1 MSTNN
6 DSNLLGIRDIVIM
19 NVIAILSLR
28 QIPNVAPY
36 GASAMLLWLLAAGCL
51 FFPLAM
57 VCGELSTGWPKD
69 GGIFVWVKEA
79 FGKRVGWIVVVCYL
93 FSCVLFF
100 PLMLQFAFTALG
112 YVISPELAGDA
123 TFIGVSSIVI
133 FWLLTLM
140 NIRGMQWTKIINSV
154 SAYLGVFIPSGILVF
169 CAAAWLISGQ
179 PMATDYQTA
188 ANWIPDFSKWD
199 TIVFLSSMMFA
210 FAGFEVAPMIA
221 GRTKNPQRD
230 FPRAM
235 AMSAIVI
242 VGIYMIGTIAV
253 NTMVPAGQTD
263 IVAGIM
269 QAMESGAKTLGAP
282 WLLPLMAVCLFFG
295 AIGQV
300 NSWLVGP
307 IYMLQEASREDKLLG
322 ETVSKLHPKY
332 GTPSFALTVQAVI
345 VSILCLSTFISPS
358 VAAAYWMLTALTTIC
373 YFIPYLLMF
382 PAFMRL
388 RVTQPDVPRSFRIPG
403 KVLPIILPLLGW
415 LSIAFAVVL
424 VFIPPAELDMGGYGF
439 YLAKLLGGAVLAV
452 GLAEFVYHRAQK
464 RNAALAA
471 AAVKDAE

>member
-1 MSTNN
+1 MSNN
-6 DSNLLGIRDIVIM
+6 DSNLLGIRDIVLM

-36 GASAMLLWLLAAGCL
+36 GASAMILWFLAAACL

-79 FGKRVGWIVVVCYL
+79 FGKRVGWIIVVCYL

-100 PLMLQFAFTALG
+100 PMMLQFAFTAIG
-112 YVISPELAGDA
+112 FFISPELAQDPV
-123 TFIGVSSIVI
+123 FIGVGSII
-133 FWLLTLM
+133 MFWFLTTM
-140 NIRGMQWTKIINSV
+140 NIFGMKWTKIINSV
-154 SAYLGVFIPSGILVF
+154 SAYLGVFVPSAVIFLSAVWWVLAGH
-169 CAAAWLISGQ
+169 
-179 PMATDYQTA
+179 PMSTDYHTA
-188 ANWIPDFSKWD
+188 ANWMPDFTKWD

-210 FAGFEVAPMIA
+210 FAGFEVAPMVA

-235 AMSAIVI
+235 AVSAAVI
-242 VGIYMIGTIAV
+242 VGIYMLGTVAV
-253 NTMVPAGQTD
+253 NTLVPAGETD

-269 QAMESGAKTLGAP
+269 QAMRSASETLGAP
-282 WLLPLMAVCLFFG
+282 WLLPLMAFCLFFG
-295 AIGQV
+295 AVGQV

-307 IYMLQEASREDKLLG
+307 IYMLQEASREDRLLG
-322 ETVSKLHPKY
+322 DKVAQLHPKY
-332 GTPSFALTVQAVI
+332 GTPAFALIVQGII

-373 YFIPYLLMF
+373 YFIPYLTMF
-382 PAFMRL
+382 PAFIKL
-388 RVTQPDVPRSFRIPG
+388 RKSQPDVPRSFRIPG
-403 KVLPIILPLLGW
+403 KFLPIFLPLLGW
-415 LSIAFAVVL
+415 CSIAFAVIL

-439 YLAKLLGGAVLAV
+439 YLAKLLGGAVLAI
-452 GLAEFVYHRAQK
+452 GLAEWIYHRAQR
-464 RNAALAA
+464 RNALEAA
-471 AAVKDAE
+471 QKAQQSK

>member
-1 MSTNN
+1 MSEDKNN
-6 DSNLLGIRDIVIM
+6 TLLGIRDIVIM

-36 GASAMLLWLLAAGCL
+36 GASAMLLWLLAAVCL
-51 FFPLAM
+51 FLPLAM

-79 FGKRVGWIVVVCYL
+79 WGKRVGWIIVVYYL

-112 YVISPELAGDA
+112 YVISPELAENP

-133 FWLLTLM
+133 FWFLTFM
-140 NIRGMQWTKIINSV
+140 NIKGMQWTKIINSV
-154 SAYLGVFIPSGILVF
+154 SAWLGVFIPAAILILV
-169 CAAAWLISGQ
+169 AGAWLISGH
-179 PMATDYQTA
+179 PMSTDYMTA
-188 ANWIPDFSKWD
+188 ANWMPDFTKWD

-210 FAGFEVAPMIA
+210 FAGFEVAPMVA

-235 AMSAIVI
+235 ALSAIVI

-253 NTMVPAGQTD
+253 NTLVPAGKTD

-269 QAMESGAKTLGAP
+269 QAMKSGAETLGAP

-295 AIGQV
+295 AVGQV

-307 IYMLQEASREDKLLG
+307 IYMLQEASREDKILG
-322 ETVSKLHPKY
+322 ENVAKLHPKY
-332 GTPSFALTVQAVI
+332 GTPAFALIIQAVI

-373 YFIPYLLMF
+373 YFIPYLVMF
-382 PAFMRL
+382 PSFIRL
-388 RVTQPDVPRSFRIPG
+388 RQIQPNVPRSFRIPG
-403 KVLPIILPLLGW
+403 KILPIVLPLLGW
-415 LSIAFAVVL
+415 CSIFFAVVL

-439 YLAKLLGGAVLAV
+439 YLAKLLGGAVLAIA
-452 GLAEFVYHRAQK
+452 LAEWTYHRAQK
-464 RNAALAA
+464 RNAAN
-471 AAVKDAE
+471 K

>member
-1 MSTNN
+1 MSEDKNN
-6 DSNLLGIRDIVIM
+6 TLLGIRDIVIM

-36 GASAMLLWLLAAGCL
+36 GASAMLLWLLAAVCL
-51 FFPLAM
+51 FLPLAM

-79 FGKRVGWIVVVCYL
+79 WGKRVGWIIVVCYL

-112 YVISPELAGDA
+112 YVISPELAENP

-133 FWLLTLM
+133 FWFLTFM
-140 NIRGMQWTKIINSV
+140 NIKGMQWTKIINSV
-154 SAYLGVFIPSGILVF
+154 SAWLGVFIPAAILILV
-169 CAAAWLISGQ
+169 AGAWLISGH
-179 PMATDYQTA
+179 PMSTDYMTA
-188 ANWIPDFSKWD
+188 ANWMPDFTKWD

-210 FAGFEVAPMIA
+210 FAGFEVAPMVA

-235 AMSAIVI
+235 ALSAIVI

-253 NTMVPAGQTD
+253 NTLVPAGKTD

-269 QAMESGAKTLGAP
+269 QAMKSGAETLGAP

-295 AIGQV
+295 AVGQV

-307 IYMLQEASREDKLLG
+307 IYMLFRKLLAK
-322 ETVSKLHPKY
+322 TRFWVRTLPNC
-332 GTPSFALTVQAVI
+332 I
-345 VSILCLSTFISPS
+345 RSTERP
-358 VAAAYWMLTALTTIC
+358 
-373 YFIPYLLMF
+373 P
-382 PAFMRL
+382 
-388 RVTQPDVPRSFRIPG
+388 
-403 KVLPIILPLLGW
+403 LP
-415 LSIAFAVVL
+415 
-424 VFIPPAELDMGGYGF
+424 
-439 YLAKLLGGAVLAV
+439 
-452 GLAEFVYHRAQK
+452 
-464 RNAALAA
+464 
-471 AAVKDAE
+471 